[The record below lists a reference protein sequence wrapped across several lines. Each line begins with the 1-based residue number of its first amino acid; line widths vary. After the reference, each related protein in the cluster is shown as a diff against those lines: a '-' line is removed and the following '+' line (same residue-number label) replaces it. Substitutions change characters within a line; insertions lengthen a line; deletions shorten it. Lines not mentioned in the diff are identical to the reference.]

1 MPWNPS
7 ELPAATTDLDRARHD
22 IDRWGYCL
30 LENALPQD
38 LNQRCF
44 ERLHTQAAAE
54 KQLGQAFEDGGPAQQ
69 WGTFR
74 DEHGNL
80 RADAFKAEN
89 GGVNQRVWMLV
100 NKGQCFI
107 DALEQD
113 HVNETV
119 GYVLGDEFLVS
130 SFTANI
136 AKPGGVEM
144 PLHTDQWWAPEPTR
158 ASRRNLPVGSI
169 NRTTFDRDA
178 DLPDPREI
186 IAPAACSNVLFM
198 LNGMTVENG
207 GTRIV
212 PGSHRAGRHPDPVRD
227 KDNDTVA
234 AEGPPGCAIITDGR
248 VWHGTGA
255 NIGNT
260 DRYAMI
266 LTLCGPQ
273 YRAQENYTCGT
284 RPEVFAGLSDQTKAR
299 LGFKVW
305 WGYGRTGEPTVNFI
319 DPADPLIG
327 ELHPSG

>member
-1 MPWNPS
+1 MSWNPS
-7 ELPAATTDLDRARHD
+7 ELPAPTTDLDRARHD

-38 LNQRCF
+38 LNERCF
-44 ERLHTQAAAE
+44 KRLHAQAAAE

-80 RADAFKAEN
+80 RAAAFKAEN

-144 PLHTDQWWAPEPTR
+144 PG
-158 ASRRNLPVGSI
+158 ASSR
-169 NRTTFDRDA
+169 
-178 DLPDPREI
+178 
-186 IAPAACSNVLFM
+186 
-198 LNGMTVENG
+198 
-207 GTRIV
+207 
-212 PGSHRAGRHPDPVRD
+212 
-227 KDNDTVA
+227 
-234 AEGPPGCAIITDGR
+234 
-248 VWHGTGA
+248 
-255 NIGNT
+255 
-260 DRYAMI
+260 
-266 LTLCGPQ
+266 
-273 YRAQENYTCGT
+273 
-284 RPEVFAGLSDQTKAR
+284 
-299 LGFKVW
+299 
-305 WGYGRTGEPTVNFI
+305 
-319 DPADPLIG
+319 
-327 ELHPSG
+327 